1 MQGNKQKEK
10 EKECNTYDQGRRCS
24 TLEDKNDKKSNDI
37 KVEED
42 QNHAEKIEEDNEV
55 TLGNYITNEM
65 SMQLISTIIKQDECN
80 NNVTEGVPRFMK
92 EYYKLEGFTWYLE
105 LKVIKIEEYAAGLE
119 VDTQR
124 VLLKLTR
131 AEIVKYLN

>member
-1 MQGNKQKEK
+1 
-10 EKECNTYDQGRRCS
+10 
-24 TLEDKNDKKSNDI
+24 
-37 KVEED
+37 
-42 QNHAEKIEEDNEV
+42 
-55 TLGNYITNEM
+55 M